1 MLPEEIELTRL
12 ETEQATLEDQVATAE
27 LTLETIKTESAQIEY
42 RYYQSVG
49 RLYVDLDGLEAL
61 IARVEADQDPEN
73 EEVQEQA
80 EVAKEQAEKSAEE
93 AGITEKKPSPPPK
106 ITPEIKKSFRQAA
119 KLMHPDRATT
129 EAEREHRNIIMAKVN
144 VAYSKGDKTAIE
156 KLITEFG
163 QDPEAITGNDIGA
176 RMVKTIRRIAQL
188 RRRLEESELE
198 INRQKES
205 EMYELFITV
214 TEAEAMGGAPL
225 ADLARQIM
233 QQISERKIY
242 LEMLRE
248 KNRILMIEENQVC
261 SIIEN
266 EVF

>member
-1 MLPEEIELTRL
+1 MLPEEQELTRL
-12 ETEQATLEDQVATAE
+12 ETEQAELEDKVATAE

-49 RLYVDLDGLEAL
+49 RLYVELDELEVL
-61 IARVEADQDPEN
+61 ITRVEADQDPEN
-73 EEVQEQA
+73 EAAQEQA
-80 EVAKEQAEKSAEE
+80 EVAKGQAEKSAEE
-93 AGITEKKPSPPPK
+93 AGVTEKQIPPPPE
-106 ITPEIKKSFRQAA
+106 ITPEIKQAFRQAA

-129 EAEREHRNIIMAKVN
+129 DAERERRNIIMAKVN
-144 VAYSKGDKTAIE
+144 IAYSQGDKTAIE

-163 QDPEAITGNDIGA
+163 QDPEAITGDDVGA

-198 INRQKES
+198 INSQKES

-214 TEAEAMGGAPL
+214 TETEVMGGDPL

-233 QQISERKIY
+233 QQISERKIH
-242 LEMLRE
+242 LEMLRG
-248 KNRILMIEENQVC
+248 KK
-261 SIIEN
+261 
-266 EVF
+266 